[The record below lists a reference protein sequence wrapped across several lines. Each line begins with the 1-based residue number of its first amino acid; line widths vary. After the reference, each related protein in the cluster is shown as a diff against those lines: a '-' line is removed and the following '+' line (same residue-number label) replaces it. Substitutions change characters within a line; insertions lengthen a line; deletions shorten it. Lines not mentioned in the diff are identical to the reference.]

1 MFAPIA
7 AVGSAVGAAAKAA
20 STATPLNLQRA
31 STVSKVNDGLS
42 KISGITSANN
52 AWSAQQASELRD
64 WQSREAEKV
73 RKYNATEAEKNR
85 SWQEFMSSSAHQ
97 REIEDLKKAGLN
109 PVLSALGGNGASTT
123 SGATASSTAPSGA
136 MGSTDMSGA
145 SSFAGLVGSMLNQ
158 MTELAKMNTSAMTN
172 LAVADKYTAMSKYTA
187 ELGAQTQLTVS
198 GISAAAQ
205 RYAADKHLS
214 AAQQSAYASIVSSKV
229 HAAAQRYGADMAY
242 WSADNVAKVNADVN
256 RELNQKNIDAKFD
269 FAEMYPLNA
278 WQFDPDQANAREWI
292 RTGNDVAGTVES
304 MVADIAKMRSLGSL
318 GEALGSSISGKSNI
332 WLPSS
337 TKGGG
342 FNFGKR

>member
-20 STATPLNLQRA
+20 QTATPVNLQRA

-73 RKYNATEAEKNR
+73 RKYNADEAAKNR

-109 PVLSALGGNGASTT
+109 PVLSAFGGNGASTT
-123 SGATASSTAPSGA
+123 SGATASAQTPSGA

-145 SSFAGLVGSMLNQ
+145 SSFVNLIGGMLNQ
-158 MTELAKMNTSAMTN
+158 MTELSKMNTSALTN

-187 ELGAQTQLTVS
+187 ELGAQTQLSTAR
-198 GISAAAQ
+198 ISALTSQYVSDNSLKGSLANAAAT
-205 RYAADKHLS
+205 RAA
-214 AAQQSAYASIVSSKV
+214 ASI
-229 HAAAQRYGADMAY
+229 HAAAQKYGADMAY
-242 WSADNVAKVNADVN
+242 WSADNVANVNATVN
-256 RELNQKNIDAKFD
+256 KQLRQMGIDADFDLAQLNNKAKADLSLQGYFQDSALSKQQDKNAINAIARNVYEGITGRSSALDELN
-269 FAEMYPLNA
+269 
-278 WQFDPDQANAREWI
+278 W
-292 RTGNDVAGTVES
+292 
-304 MVADIAKMRSLGSL
+304 
-318 GEALGSSISGKSNI
+318 
-332 WLPSS
+332 S
-337 TKGGG
+337 TKGYG
-342 FNFGKR
+342 R

>member
-20 STATPLNLQRA
+20 QTATPVNLQRA

-73 RKYNATEAEKNR
+73 RKYNADEAAKNR

-123 SGATASSTAPSGA
+123 SGATASATTPSGA

-145 SSFAGLVGSMLNQ
+145 SSFVNLIGGMLNQ
-158 MTELAKMNTSAMTN
+158 MTELSKMNTSALTN

-187 ELGAQTQLTVS
+187 ELGAQTQLSTAR
-198 GISAAAQ
+198 ISALTSQYVSDNSLKGSLANAAAT
-205 RYAADKHLS
+205 RAA
-214 AAQQSAYASIVSSKV
+214 ASI
-229 HAAAQRYGADMAY
+229 HAAAQKYGADMAY
-242 WSADNVAKVNADVN
+242 WSADNVANVNATVN
-256 RELNQKNIDAKFD
+256 KQLRQMGIDADFDLAQLNNKAKADLSLQGYFQDSALSRQQDKNAVNAIARNIFEGINGRSSALDELN
-269 FAEMYPLNA
+269 
-278 WQFDPDQANAREWI
+278 W
-292 RTGNDVAGTVES
+292 
-304 MVADIAKMRSLGSL
+304 
-318 GEALGSSISGKSNI
+318 
-332 WLPSS
+332 S
-337 TKGGG
+337 TKGY
-342 FNFGKR
+342 GK